1 LFFETGLL
9 HLTWYPPIP
18 SIYLQATCHI
28 SYSWVKLHCV
38 YIPHFLDLFI
48 SCRETG
54 LFPKLGYYD

>member
-38 YIPHFLDLFI
+38 YIYTTFSWSIHQL
-48 SCRETG
+48 
-54 LFPKLGYYD
+54 